1 MIYEMLN
8 SMTDLNFVLNYVHN
22 IYLSIDYWKIS
33 FKIILSL
40 FSDATQNRSEF
51 AGGKKN
57 TDKYLCGHHILSVNE
72 QFDLGPT
79 LTILMKERIRNT
91 EPAQSASIY
100 LPWTHLDDF
109 SSRAGTVAHHCLETG
124 TITTP
129 RN

>member
-51 AGGKKN
+51 AGEKK
-57 TDKYLCGHHILSVNE
+57 KH
-72 QFDLGPT
+72 
-79 LTILMKERIRNT
+79 R
-91 EPAQSASIY
+91 
-100 LPWTHLDDF
+100 
-109 SSRAGTVAHHCLETG
+109 
-124 TITTP
+124 
-129 RN
+129 